1 MNKKYLLYV
10 VIPVLSLASIGSVYA
25 NSISGQENRPIES
38 VINTIAEKFNL
49 DVNDVQQVFEEHRAT
64 VRTEKQKMFEEKI
77 SQAVVDEKISQEQAN
92 MIIEKK
98 SELQAERQNLQNGT
112 PEENRELAKKH
123 MEELKQWAE
132 ENNIPIQYLMFAGPK
147 GSGRMNPM
155 AGKQIQNCIA
165 E

>member
-10 VIPVLSLASIGSVYA
+10 IIPVLTLASMGSVYA
-25 NSISGQENRPIES
+25 NSISGQENRPMET
-38 VINTIAEKFNL
+38 VINAIAEKFNL
-49 DVNDVQQVFEEHRAT
+49 NVNDVQKVFEENRSIMRA
-64 VRTEKQKMFEEKI
+64 EKQKMFEEKI
-77 SQAVVDEKISQEQAN
+77 DQAVADGKITQEQAN

-112 PEENRELAKKH
+112 PEENRELSKEH
-123 MEELKQWAE
+123 MDELKQWAE

-147 GSGRMNPM
+147 GPGRMNPM